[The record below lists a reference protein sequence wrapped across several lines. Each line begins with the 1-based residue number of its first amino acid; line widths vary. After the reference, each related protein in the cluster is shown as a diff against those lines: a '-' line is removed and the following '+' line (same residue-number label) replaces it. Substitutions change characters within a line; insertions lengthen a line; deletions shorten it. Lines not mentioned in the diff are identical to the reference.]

1 MKNVKRI
8 TAVILVLLVL
18 ALSLPTI
25 SVFAADSDAR
35 YGRTKLNADQQY
47 VYDAL
52 VTGCKD
58 AKADIKI
65 DISGKSIDFN
75 KDLSFIFNMFYS
87 DYPEYFWV
95 TGGWGAGFE
104 KKGSTI
110 TLTMQPTYSF
120 TGSALTSAKSAYN
133 SKVTELTKGLSGKSD
148 YEKSK
153 IIHDRLIDTVTYVTT
168 NNDQNAY
175 GALVEGKAV
184 CNGYAR
190 AYQHLMNEAGI
201 PTWFV
206 RGSSI
211 NPTTGTP
218 IGHAWNIVKL
228 DGKWYYTDV
237 TWDDQGENTFYEY
250 LNITTAQM
258 KQGHTLDAKYEK
270 LVPQATATDANFY
283 KKEGREF
290 AQYDQTKLVEL
301 LKKDNNKTQIYVTG
315 DINGFLNSV
324 GKNLLSIGSQLGGK
338 GAFTV
343 SYSAST
349 LQNALILNIV
359 VVSENH
365 THKTK
370 TTVKQVNATCLA
382 NGTKAYYICDCGL
395 KFSDSACTK
404 QISSDSELDIPAL
417 AHTPSGWKNDATN
430 HWKECT
436 KCGSETAN
444 TRGAHADKNKDYKCD
459 TCGYA
464 LPKPDQSGNVVIGGG
479 TSADNTSGNNSSGN
493 ANTTPSTPS
502 TPNTSS
508 KDETPTTSVD
518 DTSSNTESKVE
529 TDVPNNDATTENDN
543 VTQDETTE
551 EIIYEDEKPNGN
563 AITWILICGAA
574 ALVITAGIVITVVF
588 IKKK

>member
-1 MKNVKRI
+1 MKNFKRI
-8 TAVILVLLVL
+8 TAIVL
-18 ALSLPTI
+18 AFVIIALTVPTI
-25 SVFAADSDAR
+25 SVFAADADAR
-35 YGRTKLNADQQY
+35 YGRTKLSADQKY

-58 AKADIKI
+58 AKADIII
-65 DISGKSIDFN
+65 DISGKNIDFN

-95 TGGWGAGFE
+95 TGGWGAGYE
-104 KKGSTI
+104 QIGSKI
-110 TLTMQPTYSF
+110 TLTMKPAYSM
-120 TGSALTSAKSAYN
+120 TGSTLTSAKSAYN
-133 SKVTELTKGLSGKSD
+133 AKVDELTKGLSGKSD

-153 IIHDRLIDTVTYVTT
+153 IIHDRLIDTVTYVST

-211 NPTTGTP
+211 NPTTGIP

-250 LNITTAQM
+250 LNITTAKM
-258 KQGHTLDAKYEK
+258 KQGHTLDDEYEK

-290 AQYDQTKLVEL
+290 AQYDQAKNIYL
-301 LKKDNNKTQIYVTG
+301 LKKDNSKTQIY
-315 DINGFLNSV
+315 INGDVNAFLNSV
-324 GKNLLSIGSQLGGK
+324 GKNLLTIGEQLGGK
-338 GAFTV
+338 GAFTA

-349 LQNALILNIV
+349 LQNALILNV
-359 VVSENH
+359 VVISENH

-370 TTVKQVNATCLA
+370 TTVKQVNATCLS
-382 NGTKAYYICDCGL
+382 NGTKAYYVCDCGL

-459 TCGYA
+459 TCSYG
-464 LPKPDQSGNVVIGGG
+464 LPKPDQSGNVIIGGG
-479 TSADNTSGNNSSGN
+479 TSADNTSGN

-502 TPNTSS
+502 TPTTSS
-508 KDETPTTSVD
+508 KDDTPTTSVEN
-518 DTSSNTESKVE
+518 TSSDTESSVE
-529 TDVPNNDATTENDN
+529 TDVPNNDTTTENDN
-543 VTQDETTE
+543 IKQDEIIEETE
-551 EIIYEDEKPNGN
+551 EIIYEDEKPNGD
-563 AITWILICGAA
+563 AMTWILICGAA
-574 ALVITAGIVITVVF
+574 ALVITAGIVITVVI